1 MTTVNPDPLSPCGPL
16 LRCWHEQAAS
26 LATAVERS
34 GGARGWAETLAAFA
48 HASEALDSR
57 ELRVAVRGAARA
69 ARVDRVRFARALRGA
84 ATRTARRGL
93 DPAAAAA

>member
-1 MTTVNPDPLSPCGPL
+1 MTNPDHAAL

-26 LATAVERS
+26 LAGVVERS
-34 GGARGWAETLAAFA
+34 GGARGWPEALAAFA
-48 HASEALDSR
+48 HASEALGSR
-57 ELRVAVRGAARA
+57 ELRVAVRRART
-69 ARVDRVRFARALRGA
+69 ARRGDRVRLARALRGA